1 MSALSLNAFKEYL
14 TDLDVRL
21 SASEYK
27 TECPVEIYAIGGFSL
42 MYYGLR
48 FSGTEDID
56 SVKLLKEPVK
66 KLVRKIA
73 LERGLPIDWL
83 NDIPASG
90 LFYDLSSF
98 RWNETDWKFNNIR
111 LFVVEM
117 EDLLINKLGVADKV
131 LMQKTDRIHFRDFND
146 VEGIIDKLG
155 CDYHSMEE
163 LEEWF
168 HERGIKL
175 TDYPNVYDQFSE
187 RLADDGLYWPDG
199 HV

>member
-66 KLVRKIA
+66 KLVRKT
-73 LERGLPIDWL
+73 PI
-83 NDIPASG
+83 NP
-90 LFYDLSSF
+90 SF
-98 RWNETDWKFNNIR
+98 FCNITR
-111 LFVVEM
+111 LATQQEIV
-117 EDLLINKLGVADKV
+117 N
-131 LMQKTDRIHFRDFND
+131 T
-146 VEGIIDKLG
+146 
-155 CDYHSMEE
+155 
-163 LEEWF
+163 LEED
-168 HERGIKL
+168 I
-175 TDYPNVYDQFSE
+175 
-187 RLADDGLYWPDG
+187 
-199 HV
+199 